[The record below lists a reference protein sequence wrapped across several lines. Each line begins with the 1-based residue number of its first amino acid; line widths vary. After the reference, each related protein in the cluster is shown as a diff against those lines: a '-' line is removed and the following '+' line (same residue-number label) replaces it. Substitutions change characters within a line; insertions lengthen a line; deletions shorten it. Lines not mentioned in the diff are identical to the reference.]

1 MHAGIN
7 ELLPLKA
14 QEKMSCTTKYDNEEV
29 HFSVYAASIKT
40 IQTGAACVKR
50 KCVWNCFLFSIPPLC
65 PPFSSHLLLSSF
77 SLSLFLHRHTHT
89 HTVVFVGAIA
99 PRQAAWNWSLQRV
112 LDYQRDTAT
121 RKLGD
126 TRERGREEHK
136 REAGRGKEC
145 RGVSMGLGGG

>member
-1 MHAGIN
+1 M
-7 ELLPLKA
+7 EL
-14 QEKMSCTTKYDNEEV
+14 
-29 HFSVYAASIKT
+29 
-40 IQTGAACVKR
+40 
-50 KCVWNCFLFSIPPLC
+50 FLFSIPPLC
-65 PPFSSHLLLSSF
+65 PPFSSHLLLSPL
-77 SLSLFLHRHTHT
+77 SLSLKAHTHTPT

-126 TRERGREEHK
+126 TLERGREEHK

>member
-1 MHAGIN
+1 M
-7 ELLPLKA
+7 EL
-14 QEKMSCTTKYDNEEV
+14 
-29 HFSVYAASIKT
+29 
-40 IQTGAACVKR
+40 
-50 KCVWNCFLFSIPPLC
+50 FLFPI
-65 PPFSSHLLLSSF
+65 SHYVLHSHPIYCSF
-77 SLSLFLHRHTHT
+77 SFYTHTHTHT

-126 TRERGREEHK
+126 TLERGREEHK
-136 REAGRGKEC
+136 RDVGRGKC